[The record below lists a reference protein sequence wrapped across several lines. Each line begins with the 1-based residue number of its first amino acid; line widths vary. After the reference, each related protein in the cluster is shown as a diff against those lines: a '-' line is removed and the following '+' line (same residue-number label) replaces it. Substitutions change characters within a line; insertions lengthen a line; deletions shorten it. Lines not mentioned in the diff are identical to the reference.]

1 MEGPSQL
8 FPMKKQLTKKILLEL
23 SEIPNVSLICKKLS
37 ISRQTFYRWK
47 KENPEFNK
55 AVDESLEYGIESIS
69 DLAESKLIENIKNGK
84 QRSIEYW
91 LNNNKKK
98 YFRPRPVINI
108 TDRPIPILG
117 NEERKHLMSLL
128 DK

>member
-1 MEGPSQL
+1 
-8 FPMKKQLTKKILLEL
+8 MKKQLTKKVLEEL
-23 SEIPNVSLICKKLS
+23 SEIPNVSLICKKLN

-47 KENPEFNK
+47 KENPEFSEL
-55 AVDESLEYGIESIS
+55 VEESIECGVESIS

-91 LNNNKKK
+91 LNSNKKK

-108 TDRPIPILG
+108 IEKPEAKLSYTEQKGLMDLLG
-117 NEERKHLMSLL
+117 K
-128 DK
+128 